1 MPGAP
6 TFLFSPDSF
15 KGSLSAAEVCEIL
28 SQEAQVAFPGCEC
41 RCVPMADGGEGT
53 CEAVCQAL
61 DGHLVPAVVKDPLGR
76 DVTATYCLFGDDEGH
91 RASAVIEMA
100 SASGITLLAAGE
112 RTPLHT
118 STYGTGQL
126 IAHALDA
133 GARDIAV
140 AIGGSATN
148 DGGMG
153 AMRALGARF
162 LDAEGNELA
171 GVGIDLE
178 RVRSIDLAGMDGR
191 LAQASFSVLC
201 DVDNPLTGPDGA
213 TRVFAPQKGA
223 SADDVE
229 RLEAGMRN
237 YARVLEETFGQDV
250 ASLPGSGAAGGLG
263 AALLAFLSSAKVPG
277 VEWVLDRVGFDARL
291 CGVDLCVTGEG
302 RLDVQTARGKVVLG
316 VTRRC
321 ARAGVPVV
329 ALVGDAEPGI
339 VPESLGLDAVFSAR
353 PSDME
358 VDEAMRHA
366 RELVRQSARRL
377 MGEAPFLRQT

>member
-1 MPGAP
+1 MPAAP

-15 KGSLSAAEVCEIL
+15 KGSLTAAEVCEIL
-28 SQEAQVAFPGCEC
+28 SHEAQAAFPGCEC
-41 RCVPMADGGEGT
+41 RRVPMADGGEGT
-53 CEAVCQAL
+53 CEAICQSL
-61 DGHLVPAVVKDPLGR
+61 GGHLVPAVVKDPLGR
-76 DVTATYCLFGDDEGH
+76 NVTATYCLFGDDEGH
-91 RASAVIEMA
+91 GTSAVIEMA

-112 RTPLHT
+112 RTPLRT

-162 LDAEGNELA
+162 LDAEGDELA
-171 GVGIDLE
+171 GTGIDLE
-178 RVRSIDLAGMDGR
+178 RVRSIDLTGMDGR
-191 LAQASFSVLC
+191 LAQTSFFVLC

-223 SADDVE
+223 STGDVE

-250 ASLPGSGAAGGLG
+250 ASIPGSGAAGGLG

-277 VEWVLDRVGFDARL
+277 VEWVLDRVGFDGL
-291 CGVDLCVTGEG
+291 LDGVDLCVTGEG
-302 RLDVQTARGKVVLG
+302 RLDTQTARGKVVLG
-316 VTRRC
+316 VARRC
-321 ARAGVPVV
+321 ARDGVPVV
-329 ALVGDAEPGI
+329 ALVGDVEPDV
-339 VPESLGLDAVFSAR
+339 VPESLGLAAVFSAR
-353 PSDME
+353 PADME
-358 VDEAMRHA
+358 VDEAMRQA
-366 RELVRQSARRL
+366 RELVQQSARRL
-377 MGEAPFLRQT
+377 MGEVPSLRQV